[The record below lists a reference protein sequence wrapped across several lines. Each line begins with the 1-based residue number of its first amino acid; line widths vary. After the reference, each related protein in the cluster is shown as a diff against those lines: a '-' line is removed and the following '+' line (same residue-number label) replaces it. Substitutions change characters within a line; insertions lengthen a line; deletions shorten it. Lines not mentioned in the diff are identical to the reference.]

1 MLDIPLP
8 DPPRQDTLQNT
19 LSGWC
24 GIFMLPSSYTY
35 LIYRLARLPLDS
47 LSNRQDKAL
56 MCVNCNMFPVDCY
69 LFDLWYGGVFAE

>member
-24 GIFMLPSSYTY
+24 AHYGHFHASVQLY
-35 LIYRLARLPLDS
+35 LFD
-47 LSNRQDKAL
+47 LSWRVFNRQDKAL
-56 MCVNCNMFPVDCY
+56 MCVNCNMFPVDAATC
-69 LFDLWYGGVFAE
+69 LICGMAVCL